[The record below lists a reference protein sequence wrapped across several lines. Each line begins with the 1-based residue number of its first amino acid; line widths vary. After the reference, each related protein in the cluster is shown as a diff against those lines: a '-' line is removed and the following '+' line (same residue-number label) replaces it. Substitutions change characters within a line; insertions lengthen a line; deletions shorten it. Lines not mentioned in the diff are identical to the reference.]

1 MTTRRRLLGWLGAA
15 TGLVVAPAAG
25 FAGYLWA
32 DSGRSNVGTLGFRN
46 RLPIPPLLPPAVDA
60 DGRRRFRLTL
70 APGRTELLPG
80 TSTITWGANG
90 PILGPTLRVRRGE
103 RVAVDVTN
111 RLPETTSMH
120 WHGMHLPAAMDGGPH
135 QPVAPGRTWQPY
147 WTVEQRAATLWYH
160 PHLHRHTAAHVYRG
174 VAGLFLVDD
183 DESDALPLPRRYGV
197 DDIPLILQD
206 RKLHDDG
213 TLDESGLAF
222 GGFSVTGLLGDR
234 ILVNG
239 GYDPY
244 LEVGDELVRFRLLNG
259 ANARVFSVGFADDRE
274 FSLVAT
280 DAGIRD
286 APLPLRRLMLS
297 PGERA
302 EIVVRFRPGEAVLL
316 RGFPA
321 PMGGNALIR
330 RLAGGADTF
339 DLVRI
344 VAAPALRPSPALPS
358 RLAAAAPPSASPTPP
373 PSLPAPTLSASPTAP
388 PSLPVP
394 SRGEPYRMTMGD
406 FRFDERVMDLTRID
420 RVVRAGSVETWE
432 IANTGGIPHNF
443 HVHGASFHLLDVDGR
458 PPASQLTGEKDTV
471 YVPPGGRLRLAVRFL
486 AHSDPRTPYMF
497 HCHLLAHE
505 DAGMMGQFITVSAR
519 DESQVPAELSGA
531 HPGHGK

>member
-1 MTTRRRLLGWLGAA
+1 MTATRRKVLGWLGAG
-15 TGLVVAPAAG
+15 TGLLVAPAAG
-25 FAGYLWA
+25 YAGYLWA
-32 DSGRSNVGTLGFRN
+32 ESGRSNIGTLSFRN
-46 RLPIPPLLPPAVDA
+46 RLPIPPLLPPTVDA
-60 DGRRRFRLTL
+60 DGRKRFRLTL
-70 APGRTELLPG
+70 AAGRTELLPG
-80 TSTITWGANG
+80 TSTTTWGANG
-90 PILGPTLRVRRGE
+90 PILGPTLRARRGD

-111 RLPETTSMH
+111 NLPETSSLH
-120 WHGMHLPAAMDGGPH
+120 WHGMHLPAVMDGGPH
-135 QPVAPGRTWQPY
+135 QPIEPGRTWQPY

-160 PHLHRHTAAHVYRG
+160 PHLHRRTAAHVYRG

-183 DESDALPLPRRYGV
+183 DEADALPLPRRYGV

-213 TLDESGLAF
+213 TLDESGLEF
-222 GGFSVTGLLGDR
+222 GGFSLTGLLGDR

-244 LEVGDELVRFRLLNG
+244 LEVDAELVRFRLLNG

-280 DAGIRD
+280 DAGLRD

-302 EIVVRFRPGEAVLL
+302 EIVVRFRPGEEVLL

-339 DLVRI
+339 DLLKI
-344 VAAPALRPSPALPS
+344 VAAPALRPSPALPP
-358 RLAAAAPPSASPTPP
+358 RLAAAPPV
-373 PSLPAPTLSASPTAP
+373 PAPTRA
-388 PSLPVP
+388 
-394 SRGEPYRMTMGD
+394 EPYRMTMGD
-406 FRFDERVMDLTRID
+406 FRFDERVHDPTRID

-432 IANTGGIPHNF
+432 IGNTGGIPHNF
-443 HVHGASFHLLDVDGR
+443 HLHGAAFHLLDVDGR
-458 PPASQLTGEKDTV
+458 PPAAHLAGEKDTV
-471 YVPPGGRLRLAVRFL
+471 YVPPGGRVRLAVRFL
-486 AHSDPRTPYMF
+486 AHSDVRAPYMF

-505 DAGMMGQFITVSAR
+505 DAGMMGQFIAVSAR
-519 DESQVPAELSGA
+519 DEPRVPADLAGT